1 MLLYCKEVYINLKKK
16 QKNQQLLLSRR
27 SELNTPDGLLLRTMH
42 EVVLQN
48 SL

>member
-1 MLLYCKEVYINLKKK
+1 MYYKEAYINWKKTK
-16 QKNQQLLLSRR
+16 QTKKQLLLSRI